1 MKEVDR
7 NYERSRE
14 LMERNRELT
23 YKESLVEQVVPD
35 VKKHV
40 KTEKLIGKT
49 VKELRDKPKK
59 GSLV

>member
-7 NYERSRE
+7 DYERSRE

>member
-7 NYERSRE
+7 DYERSRE

-40 KTEKLIGKT
+40 KTAH
-49 VKELRDKPKK
+49 ELKK
-59 GSLV
+59 MHKQY